1 MSKLAIE
8 FGAKDTGL
16 DATLTKLGKSLK
28 GVEDN
33 TKRAADSVEK
43 SFSTMVKAG
52 AALAIGFG
60 AIKAAAALVSGTLGT
75 FKEALDLG
83 GSLSDMSARTGIAIE
98 DLVVL
103 GRAFENAGKSADDV
117 GGVINK
123 MQKAII
129 EAADGAEKPKKAFKE
144 LGISLEELRAK
155 SPADQ
160 LEMIGKAI
168 MGIDEPAK
176 RSKLSMDIFSKSGAE
191 MLAFFEGGKG
201 SIEQARKELGSFAAI
216 MGLNAAQMDT
226 ISDQFN
232 SIKNKA
238 LEFAAGMLSKL
249 LPAIELVT
257 TALSRIDAAALG
269 AKLGEVITGGSNAMK
284 GFSDALAAVKLG
296 EFRVAFDI
304 AFQSIRLQVADSANS
319 IYASFRAAI
328 SAAVEFLS
336 VSMGP
341 GSGIWTVIES
351 AFEVI
356 AGKMSAS
363 IGRGILAITKDL
375 PMIGDDIK
383 ESMAIALAD
392 VERGIENSKNKI
404 GNSMGQI
411 PDDFILAAGEAQKA
425 YDKAFSSAGKLV
437 DTSQMENDLQSAKIG
452 LLKRQS
458 EEAQKALKTIETKGI
473 LDIKIGGERV
483 SNEERIKELESEIL
497 DARAQGNEELA
508 KEKEAS
514 KAYFEQLERSLAKN
528 LSLQEAQANAAR
540 AYKASGDS
548 AIANELKKEKVL
560 KDQLT
565 LLEKITKEIDE
576 AQKLQ
581 GLDKGGKLQNKI
593 KQEIEGG
600 NFKRAERLRD
610 RLAENI
616 DEQFIRGDGKKKD
629 RRNLV
634 DIAKAEGIETFR
646 MSRDQIRDAIT
657 KKRQENMKPENKG
670 LNKDEKAKRD
680 AADKPAK
687 ADPVD
692 SLTRLVEKIHGLVAK
707 IEPKLPQHAL
717 N

>member
-1 MSKLAIE
+1 MSKLSVE
-8 FGAKDTGL
+8 FGAVDNGL
-16 DATLTKLGKSLK
+16 TATLGKINGSLNDIDK
-28 GVEDN
+28 N

-52 AALAIGFG
+52 AALALGFG

-75 FKEALDLG
+75 FKDALDLG
-83 GSLSDMSARTGIAIE
+83 GTLADMSARTGIAIK

-216 MGLNAAQMDT
+216 MGVNAAQMDT

-232 SIKNKA
+232 AIKNKA
-238 LEFAAGMLSKL
+238 LEFAAGMLSKV
-249 LPAIELVT
+249 LPALELVT
-257 TALSRIDAAALG
+257 TALSRVDAAALG
-269 AKLGEVITGGSNAMK
+269 VRLADVFTGGSNAMK
-284 GFSDALAAVKLG
+284 GFSDALAAMKLG
-296 EFRVAFDI
+296 EFRTAFDI
-304 AFQSIRLQVADSANS
+304 TFQSIRLQIADSANS
-319 IYASFRAAI
+319 IYANFRAAI
-328 SAAVEFLS
+328 SAAVEFLK

-392 VERGIENSKNKI
+392 VERGVENSKNKI

-411 PDDFILAAGEAQKA
+411 PDDFILAASEAQKA
-425 YDKAFSSAGKLV
+425 YDKAFQSAGKLV
-437 DTSQMENDLQSAKIG
+437 ETSGMENSLQASKLG
-452 LLKRQS
+452 LLKKQS
-458 EEAQKALKTIETKGI
+458 EEAMKALGTIETAGI
-473 LDIKIGGERV
+473 LDVKISGKRV
-483 SNEERIKELESEIL
+483 TNAERIKELESEIK
-497 DARAQGNEELA
+497 DARAQGNEALA
-508 KEKEAS
+508 KELEAT
-514 KAYFEQLERSLAKN
+514 KAYYDQLERSLEKGLTQQDALAAAAK
-528 LSLQEAQANAAR
+528 AYQASIDGAVVA
-540 AYKASGDS
+540 
-548 AIANELKKEKVL
+548 EEKKVGVL
-560 KDQLT
+560 KEQLGIV
-565 LLEKITKEIDE
+565 EKITQAILA
-576 AQKLQ
+576 AQQAQ
-581 GLDKGGKLQNKI
+581 GIDKGGKLQK
-593 KQEIEGG
+593 EINEQIDGG
-600 NFKRAERLRD
+600 NFKRAKRLNERLAD
-610 RLAENI
+610 KI
-616 DEQFIRGDGKKKD
+616 DEDLIRRKDGKVD
-629 RRNLV
+629 RRNLN
-634 DIAKAEGIETFR
+634 DIAKDMGIDVFR
-646 MSRDQIRDAIT
+646 MDKDEMRAAIL
-657 KKRQENMKPENKG
+657 KKRQDDLKPENKG
-670 LNKDEKAKRD
+670 LNKKEKAEK
-680 AADKPAK
+680 AEADKPAK